1 MLFVLYLLSQPGQ
14 TIFYDTARMDNDMLP
29 GSKTG
34 QFLDQYR
41 HAGVKFTTIDMAWWA
56 AHPEALEG
64 QKKEVE
70 ILSASR

>member
-1 MLFVLYLLSQPGQ
+1 M
-14 TIFYDTARMDNDMLP
+14 RMDNDMLA
-29 GSKTG
+29 GSKTAL
-34 QFLDQYR
+34 FIDSYR
-41 HAGVKFTTIDMAWWA
+41 KAGVKFTTIDSAWWS